1 MTATTAT
8 SELTVTDLS
17 ANIGAEIRGVDIS
30 RPLSPDT
37 VAEIRRIWPD
47 RKVVF
52 FPERSL
58 DRGHPVIPGLKTHP
72 EVFEIGYTAARELC
86 ATYGDVSRDK
96 GLNWHT
102 DVTFVARPP
111 LGSILCA
118 VVVPAAGGDTL
129 FSNQQAALE
138 GLSPALQQFLS
149 TLTAVHDDGP
159 QFRRAWLARHPVC
172 PSCDGD
178 LVETKASLVTTS
190 AHRYVCPDWVCW
202 RRDPAGSLLAR
213 GPTCLIRVPETIES
227 GRRWRFPPA
236 GL

>member
-86 ATYGDVSRDK
+86 ATTATSAGTRASTGIPTSPSSRD
-96 GLNWHT
+96 LRW
-102 DVTFVARPP
+102 ARSSARSSCPR
-111 LGSILCA
+111 
-118 VVVPAAGGDTL
+118 PAATRC
-129 FSNQQAALE
+129 
-138 GLSPALQQFLS
+138 SP
-149 TLTAVHDDGP
+149 TN
-159 QFRRAWLARHPVC
+159 R
-172 PSCDGD
+172 
-178 LVETKASLVTTS
+178 
-190 AHRYVCPDWVCW
+190 
-202 RRDPAGSLLAR
+202 
-213 GPTCLIRVPETIES
+213 
-227 GRRWRFPPA
+227 RRWKD
-236 GL
+236 